1 MYPVLKLIPK
11 PRAWIILGRMRA
23 DLSRAAVWI
32 VLIGGCV
39 AGLLIVAAPAGAQNV
54 GRASGVVRDLDGE
67 PIKGAIVTAEN
78 AEAAPRSFTAVTDEK
93 GRFGML
99 GLRRGVWKFTVQ
111 APGYDTVSAPASIQ
125 TLRANP
131 PISSTLARTPS
142 RRARRDRAHRPRYAP
157 GEARRRRIVCETGL
171 YDEAIAAYEGVVGQ
185 VPALSSVHLQLGW
198 LYEQKKDT
206 AKAIAAYERAIGTEP
221 ESPQAERA
229 RTLIARLK
237 SAPGASVPRL
247 NPPEGGSEPA
257 RRHRATSLV
266 KIRSTAVAAS
276 RQPSSSRSSSPRF
289 SPCAEAGTLPP
300 KDRSS

>member
-1 MYPVLKLIPK
+1 
-11 PRAWIILGRMRA
+11 MRA

-32 VLIGGCV
+32 VLVGGCV
-39 AGLLIVAAPAGAQNV
+39 AGLLIVAAPSGAQNV

-67 PIKGAIVTAEN
+67 PIKGATVTAEN
-78 AEAAPRSFTAVTDEK
+78 AEAAPRNFTAVTDEK

-131 PISSTLARTPS
+131 PISFTLARTPES
-142 RRARRDRAHRPRYAP
+142 ESPDAIGRTDLDTLQAKLDVAASF
-157 GEARRRRIVCETGL
+157 AKTGL

-247 NPPEGGSEPA
+247 NPPGG
-257 RRHRATSLV
+257 
-266 KIRSTAVAAS
+266 
-276 RQPSSSRSSSPRF
+276 
-289 SPCAEAGTLPP
+289 AGI
-300 KDRSS
+300 